1 MEQFDVYR
9 MRRGDVVV
17 ILQHDTY
24 CDFGTRIVA
33 PLYDGR
39 GAKLATSLNP
49 VIRHAGSEWVLG
61 THLMSVVA
69 VSDFTAKLGSV
80 AQQDYAIKRA
90 IDQLFLGI

>member
-9 MRRGDVVV
+9 MRHGDVVV
-17 ILQHDTY
+17 ILQHNTY
-24 CDFGTRIVA
+24 SDFGTRIVA
-33 PLYDGR
+33 PLIECG
-39 GAKLATSLNP
+39 GAKLTTSLNP
-49 VIRHAGSEWVLG
+49 VVRHAGRDWVLG

-69 VSDFTAKLGSV
+69 ITDIRGKLGSV